1 MGAPP
6 RAVLAIDTPWGG
18 GQLYRLLH
26 PSPVGAPYSSPTEPA
41 DMFKTVRGRVIAIVL
56 MVAVAGWQLYAN
68 GLKLGLDLQGG
79 MHLVLE
85 VDDPDG
91 TLTSDAKADMIDRVD
106 RIIRTRID
114 ELGVEEPLI
123 QKVGNDRLIVELAG
137 ISDEERAKG
146 IIQSA
151 AFLEFK
157 LVLPA
162 TDVQGALPR
171 VDRAIVAALGVDSIR
186 AMGRAVEATAPAG
199 GNLEELLFGGD
210 TSAAAGD
217 SSAVAGDSAQAA
229 DETDVSAEEET
240 SLRPFSSLL
249 NVGDVEG
256 SFLVAVED
264 VAAAQ
269 HFLSIPEVQRTL
281 PRNQVL
287 QWGAEVVGR
296 GARTYK
302 RVFVLEERPF
312 LTGEY
317 LTSAVAGRDPQFNQS
332 QVQFELNRAG
342 GRMFQRFSGANVGRY
357 LAIVLDGEV
366 MSAPVIRDRIGAR
379 GQIEMGAGTPL
390 EEARDLA
397 LVLRAGSLPAKL
409 NIIEERVVGPS
420 LGRDSIEQGQVAGI
434 VGIVLVVLVMMA
446 YYRMAGVLAVGAL
459 GVYVIL
465 VLGGLA
471 GLGATLT
478 VPGIAGLILSVG
490 MAVDANVLIFE
501 RIREELAAGRATRT
515 AVDEGFG
522 HALSAIVDSNLTT
535 LLTALI
541 LFQFG
546 TGPVR
551 GFAVTLSIGIVASF
565 VSALFVTRSF
575 FLIYL
580 QGKKTSDPI
589 SI

>member
-1 MGAPP
+1 
-6 RAVLAIDTPWGG
+6 
-18 GQLYRLLH
+18 
-26 PSPVGAPYSSPTEPA
+26 
-41 DMFKTVRGRVIAIVL
+41 MFKTVRGRVIAIII

-79 MHLVLE
+79 MHLALE

-91 TLTSDAKADMIDRVD
+91 TLTTEAKADMIDRVD

-123 QKVGNDRLIVELAG
+123 QKVGSDRLIVELAG
-137 ISDEERAKG
+137 ISDEQRAKD

-157 LVLPA
+157 LVNPTA
-162 TDVQGALPR
+162 DVESALPR
-171 VDRAIVAALGVDSIR
+171 IDRAIVTSLGVDSIR
-186 AMGRAVEATAPAG
+186 AMGRAIAG
-199 GNLEELLFGGD
+199 SAAGQNIEDLLFGGAASAD
-210 TSAAAGD
+210 SAASGDSAAAP
-217 SSAVAGDSAQAA
+217 AAEADSAEAA
-229 DETDVSAEEET
+229 ENA
-240 SLRPFSSLL
+240 LRPFSSLL
-249 NVGDVEG
+249 NLGDVEG
-256 SFLVAVED
+256 TFLVAVED
-264 VAAAQ
+264 VPAAE
-269 HFLSIPEVQRTL
+269 HFLALPDVQRAL
-281 PRNQVL
+281 PRDQVL
-287 QWGAEVVGR
+287 QWGSELVGR
-296 GARTYK
+296 GARNYK
-302 RVFVLEERPF
+302 RLFVLDEEPF

-317 LTSAVAGRDPQFNQS
+317 LENAVAGRDPQFNMS

-342 GRMFQRFSGANVGRY
+342 GRMFQRFSGQNVGNY

-409 NIIEERVVGPS
+409 NIIEERTVGPS

-434 VGIVLVVLVMMA
+434 VGIVLVVLVMIA

-459 GVYVIL
+459 GVYVL
-465 VLGGLA
+465 FVLGGLA
-471 GLGATLT
+471 GLNATLT
-478 VPGIAGLILSVG
+478 VPGIAGIILSIG

-535 LLTALI
+535 LLTGLI

-565 VSALFVTRSF
+565 VSAIFVTRTF
-575 FLIYL
+575 FLLYL
-580 QGKKTSDPI
+580 QGKKASDPI

>member
-1 MGAPP
+1 
-6 RAVLAIDTPWGG
+6 
-18 GQLYRLLH
+18 
-26 PSPVGAPYSSPTEPA
+26 
-41 DMFKTVRGRVIAIVL
+41 MFKTVRGRLVVIFL
-56 MVAVAGWQLYAN
+56 MMAVAGWQLYSK

-91 TLTSDAKADMIDRVD
+91 TLTDDAKADVIDRAD

-123 QKVGNDRLIVELAG
+123 QKAGNDRLIVELAG
-137 ISDEERAKG
+137 ISDEARAKG

-157 LVLPA
+157 LVMPA
-162 TDVQGALPR
+162 ADMQAALPR
-171 VDRAIVAALGVDSIR
+171 MDRAIVATLGVDSIR
-186 AMGRAVEATAPAG
+186 AMGRAVEGTDDRG
-199 GNLEELLFGGD
+199 GNIEDLLFGGD
-210 TSAAAGD
+210 TIAAEPDTAAGGATAISGDSAATEAEDSAAA
-217 SSAVAGDSAQAA
+217 A
-229 DETDVSAEEET
+229 ETA
-240 SLRPFSSLL
+240 LRPLSSLL
-249 NVGDVEG
+249 NFGDSEG
-256 SFLVAVED
+256 TFLVAVED
-264 VAAAQ
+264 VAAAE
-269 HFLSIPEVQRTL
+269 HFLALPEVQRAL

-287 QWGAEVVGR
+287 QWGSDVEGR
-296 GARTYK
+296 GARNYK
-302 RVFVLEERPF
+302 RLYVLEEKAF

-317 LTSAVAGRDPQFNQS
+317 LESAVAARDPQFNQP
-332 QVQFELNRAG
+332 QVQFELSRAG
-342 GRMFQRFSGANVGRY
+342 GRLFQRFSGQHVGDF

-379 GQIEMGAGTPL
+379 GQIEMGAGTPM
-390 EEARDLA
+390 EEASDLA

-409 NIIEERVVGPS
+409 NIIEERTVGPS
-420 LGRDSIEQGQVAGI
+420 LGRDSIDQGRIAGTLGILFVVVIMVVYYRVAG
-434 VGIVLVVLVMMA
+434 LF
-446 YYRMAGVLAVGAL
+446 AVGAL
-459 GVYVIL
+459 VFYTLMLMGS
-465 VLGGLA
+465 LA

-478 VPGIAGLILSVG
+478 VPGIAGIILSIG

-515 AVDEGFG
+515 AVDEGFT
-522 HALSAIVDSNLTT
+522 HAMSAIVDSNLTT

-551 GFAVTLSIGIVASF
+551 GFAVTLSLGIIASF
-565 VSALFVTRSF
+565 ISAIFVTRSL
-575 FLIYL
+575 FLVYL
-580 QGKKTSDPI
+580 QGKKTTDPI